1 MEKEFFQ
8 FAAATVIK
16 DILSKKLPMILNW
29 KYEYMRINN
38 LLTLIALCL
47 LGACSVV
54 PGQHM
59 WHFDS
64 QPSEDMP
71 VAENNA
77 AILKK
82 LDFEP
87 ITPQLIDYLEKDF
100 SNLSL
105 GSNTGSASTGSG
117 SAEFAGGSNSTG
129 SRSLYMI
136 NGRMIMAEAI
146 SDAGGINQD
155 FADAARIFIFR
166 GGQGKSKIFYLDAKS
181 PDAFL
186 LADGFPLQPHD
197 VIFIDRIEGIRWNQI
212 IQQIQPTINLL
223 NSVIHAILKL

>member
-1 MEKEFFQ
+1 
-8 FAAATVIK
+8 
-16 DILSKKLPMILNW
+16 MILHW
-29 KYEYMRINN
+29 KYEFMRINN
-38 LLTLIALCL
+38 LLTIIASSQLV
-47 LGACSVV
+47 ACSVV
-54 PGQHM
+54 PGQHL

-64 QPSEDMP
+64 QPSEETP

-77 AILKK
+77 VLLKK

-100 SNLSL
+100 SNVSP
-105 GSNTGSASTGSG
+105 GSNTGSG
-117 SAEFAGGSNSTG
+117 SAEFAGGINSTG

-136 NGRMIMAEAI
+136 NGRMTMAEAI

-186 LADGFPLQPHD
+186 LADRFPLQPHD
-197 VIFIDRIEGIRWNQI
+197 VIFTDRIEGIRWNQI

-223 NSVIHAILKL
+223 NTIIFGILQLKL

>member
-1 MEKEFFQ
+1 
-8 FAAATVIK
+8 
-16 DILSKKLPMILNW
+16 MILHW
-29 KYEYMRINN
+29 KYEVMRIKN
-38 LLTLIALCL
+38 LLTLIALYL
-47 LGACSVV
+47 LEACSVI

-59 WHFDS
+59 WQFDS

-71 VAENNA
+71 VTENNA
-77 AILKK
+77 TILKK

-87 ITPQLIDYLEKDF
+87 IKAQLIDYLEKDF
-100 SNLSL
+100 NHVSLDSN
-105 GSNTGSASTGSG
+105 NGSATTGSG
-117 SAEFAGGSNSTG
+117 SAVFAGESNSTR

-136 NGRMIMAEAI
+136 NGRMTKAEAL

-186 LADGFPLQPHD
+186 LADRFPLQPHD

-212 IQQIQPTINLL
+212 IEQIQPTINLL
-223 NSVIHAILKL
+223 NSVILDILKLGLH

>member
-1 MEKEFFQ
+1 
-8 FAAATVIK
+8 VR
-16 DILSKKLPMILNW
+16 W
-29 KYEYMRINN
+29 KYEFMRINN
-38 LLTLIALCL
+38 LLTLIVLSQL
-47 LGACSVV
+47 VACSVV
-54 PGQHM
+54 PGQHL

-64 QPSEDMP
+64 QPSEEKP

-77 AILKK
+77 VILKK
-82 LDFEP
+82 FDFEP

-100 SNLSL
+100 SNVS
-105 GSNTGSASTGSG
+105 SASNTGSG
-117 SAEFAGGSNSTG
+117 SAEFNGGINPTG

-136 NGRMIMAEAI
+136 NGRMTVTEAL

-166 GGQGKSKIFYLDAKS
+166 GGLGKSKIFYPDAKS

-186 LADGFPLQPHD
+186 LADRFPLQPHD

-212 IQQIQPTINLL
+212 IEQIQPTVDLL
-223 NSVIHAILKL
+223 NTIIFGILQLKL